1 MPSHPDRV
9 RQNYDPDLL
18 FPIELPDTEVEIDDL
33 PLEPP
38 SDATDDDPDTE
49 VDRDLCSR

>member
-18 FPIELPDTEVEIDDL
+18 FPIEVPDTELEIGDL
-33 PLEPP
+33 PLVPP
-38 SDATDDDPDTE
+38 SDAADDDSDIE
-49 VDRDLCSR
+49 LGRDLRSR